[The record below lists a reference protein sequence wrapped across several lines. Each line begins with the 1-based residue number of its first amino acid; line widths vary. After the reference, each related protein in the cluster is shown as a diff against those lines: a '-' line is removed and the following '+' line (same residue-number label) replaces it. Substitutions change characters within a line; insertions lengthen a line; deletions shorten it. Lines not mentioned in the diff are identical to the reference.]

1 MNQSSESAEIATFRI
16 AYKNILGSNW
26 TRWTHPWFT
35 RAPRVR
41 RELLG
46 KDGMLATVYFLGE
59 VNRRPERRSLK
70 RMLKGWEIVL
80 SKGCNNAYS
89 DAQVHRIIDQRELPL
104 PSGAKYQ
111 RYVTIVSYEH
121 VATGIRWTAANT
133 HLSSSGGMGHERARA
148 KREIEAHVLVELC
161 QTHDVDV
168 IAGDLN
174 NSTVG
179 PATPRGILEAAGFVD
194 WRVAT
199 EVANAEYDT
208 HHHIAH
214 MPLRQHSHIDA
225 IYLGPR
231 VTASSGRVQITEPD
245 SSDHFGLVC
254 TVNVRR

>member
-1 MNQSSESAEIATFRI
+1 MNQPDDVEDVATFRI

-26 TRWTHPWFT
+26 TRWSYPWFS

-41 RELLG
+41 REFLG
-46 KDGMLATVYFLGE
+46 EDGMRASVYLLGE

-70 RMLKGWEIVL
+70 RMLRGWEVVR

-89 DAQVHRIIDQRELPL
+89 DALKHRVVSQRELPL
-104 PSGAKYQ
+104 PAAARYQ

-121 VATGIRWTAANT
+121 LETGIRWTAANT
-133 HLSSSGGMGHERARA
+133 HLSSSGGMGHEVARK
-148 KREIEAHVLVELC
+148 KREIEANVLVELC
-161 QTHDVDV
+161 KEYDVDV
-168 IAGDLN
+168 LAGDLN
-174 NSTVG
+174 NSSVG
-179 PATPRGILEAAGFVD
+179 PATPRGIIEEAGFVD

-214 MPLRQHSHIDA
+214 MPQRQSTHIDA

-231 VTASSGRVQITEPD
+231 VTVEAGRVQITEPD

-254 TVNVRR
+254 TISIKR